1 MNSPFIYNSLDLTV
15 SPLRRLPGISGGGNR
30 NRKPSLYPISTLKQ
44 VTGQE
49 EADFPYLNINIIRK
63 FLPLAEFY
71 NISRKARGLEQPTT
85 SDFSFLPLYEYVK
98 GNHMKLKQIPAK
110 ESVRNGI
117 SMDKKR
123 MIAVRGKYG
132 QMRRIQIP
140 LFHTEGPLKG
150 LPTKMHTILIL
161 WAFSPA
167 SETELKKAA
176 RKVYR
181 TFPSNQ

>member
-1 MNSPFIYNSLDLTV
+1 MNTPFIYNSLDLTI

-30 NRKPSLYPISTLKQ
+30 NRKPNFYPTSTLKQ
-44 VTGQE
+44 VTAQE
-49 EADFPYLNINIIRK
+49 ELDFPYLNINTIRK
-63 FLPLAEFY
+63 FLPLAEYY

-98 GNHMKLKQIPAK
+98 GKPAKLKQIPAK
-110 ESVRNGI
+110 ESVRQGI

-123 MIAVRGKYG
+123 MIAIRGKYG
-132 QMRRIQIP
+132 QMRRMQIP

-167 SETELKKAA
+167 SENDLKKAI
-176 RKVYR
+176 RKIHR
-181 TFPSNQ
+181 TLPSK